1 MTSQVE
7 LLKPSNS
14 LTPSH
19 KPSSPVRKQ
28 PDNLPNKTP
37 MFPSIKAEAKALI
50 SSSLAA
56 PPGSPPPPSPQH
68 NSNLQQRAEKI
79 ASRVRSAREQY
90 ERFRFQRLQQLLEAE
105 RIARDLR
112 ERLLDERR
120 RRHDE
125 QRRREEERRA
135 AVEERRKLHEESEKV
150 GLSLIIDQLE
160 NFLMISF
167 NFYSVIYFYLYKHF
181 SFNAYFLL
189 FFCF

>member
-1 MTSQVE
+1 MQNLYVHPSIYIGFICLNIGLIMTSQVE
-7 LLKPSNS
+7 LLKVSSS

-28 PDNLPNKTP
+28 PDNLPSQTP
-37 MFPSIKAEAKALI
+37 MFSSIKAEAKALI

-56 PPGSPPPPSPQH
+56 PSGSPPPPSPQH

-79 ASRVRSAREQY
+79 AIRVRAAREQY
-90 ERFRFQRLQQLLEAE
+90 ERFRLHRLQQLLEAE

-150 GLSLIIDQLE
+150 G
-160 NFLMISF
+160 
-167 NFYSVIYFYLYKHF
+167 
-181 SFNAYFLL
+181 
-189 FFCF
+189 